1 MPRPRKCRMVSAPPC
16 AGFFKPQG
24 IPLSELNEEVLPVE
38 GLEAL
43 RLSDLENLDQETA
56 AMRMGVSR
64 PTFSRVLAEAR
75 SVVSRALVTG
85 AALRIA
91 GGDYRVAGPEGRGC
105 GRGRGGGG
113 GRRRRGMRG

>member
-1 MPRPRKCRMVSAPPC
+1 MPRPRKCRMVSAPPR
-16 AGFFKPQG
+16 AAFFKPQG
-24 IPLSELNEEVLPVE
+24 IPLRDLSEVVLPVE

-56 AMRMGVSR
+56 AQRMGVSR

-75 SVVSRALVTG
+75 GAVSRALVAG
-85 AALRIA
+85 AALRIE
-91 GGDYRVAGPEGRGC
+91 GGDYQVAGPGGCGC